1 MTPHQATLPRRR
13 IRWNGHRVIK
23 PVELLSARV
32 FRLRIARGLS
42 IYDLARSP
50 GIDVRTIR
58 GLEAGE
64 SVDKRHLPALAAALA
79 VPLCHLV
86 CGEHDCVETACV
98 PARRAPCETQRRR
111 SVCHPLGTD

>member
-1 MTPHQATLPRRR
+1 MTPHQPTPPRSR

-42 IYDLARSP
+42 IYDLAEFS
-50 GIDVRTIR
+50 GVYVATIR
-58 GLEAGE
+58 CLETGKP
-64 SVDKRHLPALAAALA
+64 VDKRAFLAVAAALG

-86 CGEHDCVETACV
+86 CGDHDCAEKACL
-98 PARRAPCETQRRR
+98 PADQLRRTSAIK
-111 SVCHPLGTD
+111 